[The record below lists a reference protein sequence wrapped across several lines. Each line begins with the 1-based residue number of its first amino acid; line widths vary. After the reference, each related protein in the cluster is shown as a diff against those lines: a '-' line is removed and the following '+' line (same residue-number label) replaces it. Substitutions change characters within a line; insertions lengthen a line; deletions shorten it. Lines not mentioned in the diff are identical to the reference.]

1 MDKDLE
7 IKLREIKHN
16 VLNILTS
23 LKGQISLLEIK
34 EDLSEKGK
42 ERCKKISEECI
53 RIEKELKK
61 IDLIS
66 KE

>member
-53 RIEKELKK
+53 RIEEELKK
-61 IDLIS
+61 IDLIF